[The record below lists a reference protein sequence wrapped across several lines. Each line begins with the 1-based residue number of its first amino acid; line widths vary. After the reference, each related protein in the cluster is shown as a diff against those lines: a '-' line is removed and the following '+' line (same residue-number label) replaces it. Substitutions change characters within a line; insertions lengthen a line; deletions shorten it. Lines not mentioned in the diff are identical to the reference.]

1 MFGYIKQVDVEIA
14 QEPVRT
20 FAAEVEQGAK
30 GTRETL
36 ATEERPTGFW
46 GWWISLYRPGSRPTT
61 AYL

>member
-14 QEPVRT
+14 QEPVRA
-20 FAAEVEQGAK
+20 FGAEGENAASEAVV
-30 GTRETL
+30 
-36 ATEERPTGFW
+36 TEERPAGFW